1 MWRRDAFLYFE
12 KEVDF
17 LMTSEEGSILDVT
30 FMKYATLLLLLYEY
44 MYSLINVKTKTRRLL
59 SERVSSVLNS
69 CP

>member
-1 MWRRDAFLYFE
+1 MYFE

-30 FMKYATLLLLLYEY
+30 FMKYATLLLLYEY

-59 SERVSSVLNS
+59 SERVSSVVFSLN
-69 CP
+69 